1 MFVAYVHMKPDLT
14 PFYVGKGSYARAQS
28 LVASARNI
36 WHGRIVSKYGKDN
49 IVIETIECRSE
60 KEAFLRERLII
71 ASLKASG
78 VELCNLTDGGEGP
91 SGVVCSDEVRESRRI
106 RMIGNT
112 NTKGAKRTESSI
124 EKTRLAHI
132 GAKRSDETKEK
143 LRVASLGRPKSPEE
157 IEKIRKNT
165 SKRYTCDVCGHTTN
179 APNMAKHFGL
189 TGHSGRS
196 ANLMGFMA

>member
-1 MFVAYVHMKPDLT
+1 MDDLL
-14 PFYVGKGSYARAQS
+14 PQDAAVKEMEFIKLY
-28 LVASARNI
+28 
-36 WHGRIVSKYGKDN
+36 GRINNK
-49 IVIETIECRSE
+49 T
-60 KEAFLRERLII
+60 
-71 ASLKASG
+71 G
-78 VELCNLTDGGEGP
+78 VLANLSDGGEGNI
-91 SGVVCSDEVRESRRI
+91 GYVV
-106 RMIGNT
+106 
-112 NTKGAKRTESSI
+112 
-124 EKTRLAHI
+124 
-132 GAKRSDETKEK
+132 SDETKEK

>member
-14 PFYVGKGSYARAQS
+14 PFYVGKGSYERAQS
-28 LVASARNI
+28 LVASARNV
-36 WHGRIVSKYGKDN
+36 WHGSIVSKYGKDN
-49 IVIETIECRSE
+49 IIIESIECGSE
-60 KEAFLRERLII
+60 TEAFMRERLII
-71 ASLKASG
+71 ASLRASG

-91 SGVVCSDEVRESRRI
+91 SGVACSEETRELRRI

-112 NTKGAKRTESSI
+112 NTKGTKRTESSI
-124 EKTRLAHI
+124 EKTRLAHV
-132 GAKRSDETKEK
+132 GSKRSEETKEK
-143 LRVASLGRPKSPEE
+143 QRIASLGRLKSSEE

-179 APNMAKHFGL
+179 APNMTKHFRF

-196 ANLMGFMA
+196 ANLIGFMA